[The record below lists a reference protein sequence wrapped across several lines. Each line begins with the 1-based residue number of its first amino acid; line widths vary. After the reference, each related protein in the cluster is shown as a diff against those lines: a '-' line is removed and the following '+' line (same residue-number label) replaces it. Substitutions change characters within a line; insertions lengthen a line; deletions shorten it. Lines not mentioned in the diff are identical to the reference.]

1 MKCPLLWKT
10 TIDPVS
16 LASDSIHFCPAL
28 ALHPGIHLTG
38 ADHRLDSLAFFRALP
53 GSRVPNGGV
62 QLQRIC
68 IVDEL
73 TIWTARG
80 PGWQRR
86 PRASKQW
93 FFWGEGFGRSLF
105 LLETYPVTRPISWP
119 SHGCIMPAHGMFAC
133 SKKNWTMQ
141 VSFTRKAETKE
152 GQFRKLE
159 DQEMEI
165 GRSI

>member
-28 ALHPGIHLTG
+28 ALHPGLHLTG

-53 GSRVPNGGV
+53 GSRSERWRTSTDFYRWWTDHAELQGSGMTKKATGRPSNDFFGGKDFEDPYFCW
-62 QLQRIC
+62 RR
-68 IVDEL
+68 
-73 TIWTARG
+73 TRSIW
-80 PGWQRR
+80 
-86 PRASKQW
+86 S
-93 FFWGEGFGRSLF
+93 
-105 LLETYPVTRPISWP
+105 ISWP
-119 SHGCIMPAHGMFAC
+119 SHGCIVPAHGMFVC
-133 SKKNWTMQ
+133 SKINWTMQ